1 MAPFQRMGRNAIAEA
16 LWGDPALEHG
26 IRLSNALHLFG
37 GYLTQ
42 LKDITTARRHAEDTH
57 HRFPRSEHELQR
69 QTYVNAS
76 IRLHI
81 GIMYL
86 ERCDLGQDAYQD
98 AYNDIILDL
107 KDIVEDQDF
116 VERSWHRA
124 AWLECI
130 ALSEEISLALGPSP
144 ILTTE
149 FLVRPVPLDITDTQS
164 NTPNEHTTNR
174 VVAEPVCE
182 HAAAGDATGG
192 LELSDKIFLTAEC
205 LAWGVTEYSF
215 VVWLYGWLFDSIK
228 QNEMALRE
236 HARLLTEFEAA
247 LSKQSIGRIMGLA
260 RDPVAINHNTSY
272 DFPIYAS
279 NRFRGSSIEDALLI
293 AQESPSRNREE
304 LMVILKE
311 TIRSARYL
319 PKFWEVE
326 VDSLSPQLQGIVE
339 RRVNA
344 HNDQQTVQAR
354 LGLMLKSEL
363 LHQEHQLVREIWDYA
378 ASRREMPRPPRADAL
393 DAWPN
398 VQDGEA
404 VRRRL
409 AHLRAV
415 KMGIMGRLQETTQD
429 EDGHSSVSSVGGSDQ
444 ARTEMEE
451 VCLELSFYEVHLR
464 GRF

>member
-1 MAPFQRMGRNAIAEA
+1 MAPFQRMGRTAIAEA
-16 LWGDPALEHG
+16 LLGDSALEPR
-26 IRLSNALHLFG
+26 IRLSNALHLFEG
-37 GYLTQ
+37 VLIQ
-42 LKDITTARRHAEDTH
+42 IKAITAARRHAEDTNN
-57 HRFPRSEHELQR
+57 RFPRSEHQLQR

-76 IRLHI
+76 VRLHI
-81 GIMYL
+81 GILYL
-86 ERCDLGQDAYQD
+86 ERCDLGQAAFQD

-124 AWLECI
+124 AWLDCI
-130 ALSEEISLALGPSP
+130 ALSEEISCALGPSP

-149 FLVRPVPLDITDTQS
+149 FLVRPVSSDITDTQS
-164 NTPNEHTTNR
+164 NTTNQQTTNR
-174 VVAEPVCE
+174 DVAQLLCE
-182 HAAAGDATGG
+182 HAATGDATAG
-192 LELSDKIFLTAEC
+192 LELSEKTFVTAEC
-205 LAWGVTEYSF
+205 LARGVTEYSF

-260 RDPVAINHNTSY
+260 RDPIAINHNTKY

-279 NRFRGSSIEDALLI
+279 NRFRGSSIADALLT

-319 PKFWEVE
+319 PKFWELE
-326 VDSLSPQLQGIVE
+326 VDSLSPQFQRIVE

-344 HNDQQTVQAR
+344 RNNEETVQAR
-354 LGLMLKSEL
+354 LGQMLKSEL
-363 LHQEHQLVREIWDYA
+363 LQREHQLVREIWAFA
-378 ASRREMPRPPRADAL
+378 ASRQEMPRPPRDDAL

-404 VRRRL
+404 VRMRL
-409 AHLRAV
+409 AHLRTV
-415 KMGIMGRLQETTQD
+415 KRGLIGRLQATQ
-429 EDGHSSVSSVGGSDQ
+429 DGHSSVSSVGGSDQ
-444 ARTEMEE
+444 ARTELEE
-451 VCLELSFYEVHLR
+451 VCLELNFYEVHLC